1 MAHQP
6 VALDQ
11 VKLAMAKTNDLFNN
25 QVFGKRN
32 LSALDDIYTA
42 DARILPPGAPM
53 ISGRDA
59 IKKFWSDLIQSVN
72 AKSAVL
78 ASVDVIPAG
87 DGLVEIGHA
96 TLAVE
101 PTGQPPAQMEVK
113 YVVYWRQEGE
123 RWKWH
128 IDIWNMNA

>member
-25 QVFGKRN
+25 QVFGKRD

-78 ASVDVIPAG
+78 ASVDVIPPGTAWSKSG
-87 DGLVEIGHA
+87 APLSPSNRRDSR
-96 TLAVE
+96 
-101 PTGQPPAQMEVK
+101 PRK
-113 YVVYWRQEGE
+113 
-123 RWKWH
+123 WK
-128 IDIWNMNA
+128 